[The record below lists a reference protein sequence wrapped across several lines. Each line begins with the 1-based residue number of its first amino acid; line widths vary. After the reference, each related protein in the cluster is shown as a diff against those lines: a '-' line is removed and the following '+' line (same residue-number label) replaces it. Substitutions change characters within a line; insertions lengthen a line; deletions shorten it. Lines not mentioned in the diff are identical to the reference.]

1 MKHMPER
8 KYLRFVLIVMLV
20 LAVNSS
26 FVNGSNIVI
35 NNNNVQ
41 KAQELGRNY
50 YRPYLAINDTNDTLP
65 SRPLLAIKK
74 VINVTELEPLQWI
87 RIDLNITN
95 IGNRTAYNLSITEP
109 NFEEW
114 AVSTFNLTKQKY
126 IQVEINASFVYTYYI
141 QPLVEG
147 NFTLEATEINYY
159 DENSVMYK
167 SYSQRYSLHVI
178 LPENVEV
185 IDSEKWLNLFFFVLG
200 IIGVFTAIIIVD
212 LFAIQK
218 IHKRR
223 RSSKKISPLVK
234 KPQKTKQEQKRKI
247 KKRKRRK

>member
-1 MKHMPER
+1 MPGR
-8 KYLRFVLIVMLV
+8 KYLRFVLVVMLV

-26 FVNGSNIVI
+26 FISGSNSVI
-35 NNNNVQ
+35 NNNDQIQ
-41 KAQELGRNY
+41 KIQEPERNY
-50 YRPYLAINDTNDTLP
+50 YRPYLALNDTNDTLP

-109 NFEEW
+109 SFEEW
-114 AVSTFNLTKQKY
+114 AVSTFNLTEQKY

-141 QPLVEG
+141 QPLLEG
-147 NFTLEATEINYY
+147 NFTLEATEIKYY

-167 SYSQRYSLHVI
+167 SYSQRYSLNVV

-185 IDSEKWLNLFFFVLG
+185 IDSEKWLNLFYFVLG
-200 IIGVFTAIIIVD
+200 IVGVFTTIIIVD

-218 IHKRR
+218 VHKRR
-223 RSSKKISPLVK
+223 RSSRKISPLVK
-234 KPQKTKQEQKRKI
+234 KPHKTKQEQKRKI